1 MLSTPEIMIGSV
13 LQKKRKNQL
22 FLVIVGDKFFFF
34 LTFCLFIS
42 FLVGHIVK
50 QTIVL
55 KQSLANCLAIWFEVN
70 LIRNGMKWSSCFIVF
85 NINVFSVSIGWEVSQ
100 ME

>member
-13 LQKKRKNQL
+13 LQKKKKKQL
-22 FLVIVGDKFFFF
+22 FLVIVGDRFFF

-55 KQSLANCLAIWFEVN
+55 KQSLANCLAI
-70 LIRNGMKWSSCFIVF
+70 
-85 NINVFSVSIGWEVSQ
+85 
-100 ME
+100 